1 MILLSLYNGFRFV
14 FEPITETGSNE
25 YRGVYIQ
32 TESLE
37 IVLAYAVTRFCRR
50 LRVFLVFV
58 HNPYLRMTIFPVA
71 EYSPADRW

>member
-1 MILLSLYNGFRFV
+1 MILLSLYNGFRFM

-37 IVLAYAVTRFCRR
+37 IVFAYAVTCFCR
-50 LRVFLVFV
+50 FFV
-58 HNPYLRMTIFPVA
+58 HNPYLSITIFPVA
-71 EYSPADRW
+71 EYSPAERR